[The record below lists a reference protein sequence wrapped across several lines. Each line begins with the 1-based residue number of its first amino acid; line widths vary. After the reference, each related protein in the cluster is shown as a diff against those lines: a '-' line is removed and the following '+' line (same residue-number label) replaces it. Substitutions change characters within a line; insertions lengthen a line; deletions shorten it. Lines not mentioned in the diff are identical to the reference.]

1 MLGSGAAMLGRGAAM
16 LGRGAAMLGRGAAM
30 LGRGAAMLGRG
41 AAMLSRGAA
50 MLGRGAACCAPTRT
64 TMPLEKPTNRQLA
77 ASRVHLSMRIGAQT
91 IELIKGRSLRHLQ
104 PFFSPP
110 IRPSTPRRRDE
121 LRQLAIARAVAQR
134 LT

>member
-1 MLGSGAAMLGRGAAM
+1 MLGSGAAMLGSGAAMLGSGAAMLGSGAAMLGRGAAM
-16 LGRGAAMLGRGAAM
+16 LGS
-30 LGRGAAMLGRG
+30 G

-64 TMPLEKPTNRQLA
+64 TIRQLA

-91 IELIKGRSLRHLQ
+91 IDLIKGRSLRHLQ

-110 IRPSTPRRRDE
+110 IRPSAPRRRDE
-121 LRQLAIARAVAQR
+121 LRQLGITRAVAQR